1 VELVIVQVLA
11 LEPEIAPVA
20 EQALAIVLVAV
31 ELEVVLAALER
42 GIAPAVEELALVPV
56 VAALGLD
63 LVVAEP
69 ALVQVAVLVG
79 TKSVTATHHRGLPLL
94 TVVDSVAVAAE
105 TLHEPAVTEAVTAW
119 GAEGLAAAA
128 AAGVEAAADA
138 AAVGDEK
145 GR

>member
-1 VELVIVQVLA
+1 VELAIDRTA
-11 LEPEIAPVA
+11 AEPEIAPVV
-20 EQALAIVLVAV
+20 EPALVIALVAV
-31 ELEVVLAALER
+31 ELEIV
-42 GIAPAVEELALVPV
+42 PAVEELEHVPAVEELEHAPV
-56 VAALGLD
+56 VEAVELD

-119 GAEGLAAAA
+119 GAAGVAAVV
-128 AAGVEAAADA
+128 AAGVEAAVDA